1 MVSLCFRVIQMLL
14 EKLNGTT
21 PKLLDRTTLGQEIQE
36 QQSVSPVDSG
46 MGDSG
51 SPSTSD
57 QQNPYTR
64 VFSPEFHNFV
74 EVCLKRDPF
83 DRYVL

>member
-1 MVSLCFRVIQMLL
+1 MLL

-21 PKLLDRTTLGQEIQE
+21 PKLLDRTTLGEE
-36 QQSVSPVDSG
+36 VQQDGPTSSPGVDSG
-46 MGDSG
+46 VGES
-51 SPSTSD
+51 SAAD

-74 EVCLKRDPF
+74 EVCLKRDPL
-83 DRYVL
+83 DRYVYWFISLKLP